1 MASSSSSATPEF
13 DVYLSCAEDTRKGLV
28 SHLYRSLSQR
38 GITTYTRDDKLEKR
52 DSSPDYE
59 FPDQWKYTI
68 DAKVAV
74 VVVSRSYLASA
85 WCLNELQTI
94 LNFLDI
100 GRLLVLP
107 IFCGV
112 DPSNVKNQ
120 TGAAEEPFRKLG
132 EKYPEKD
139 HAWRMALIDV
149 SNLFPQDL
157 HNLSGEAELVE
168 AITKR
173 VEVFRYSDKPSNQR
187 ETYPLTT
194 KFSGLVGLDR
204 QMLALYKLLDLNS
217 NEEVRLIGICGPGGV
232 GKTTLARLAYEDL
245 SKNFHAHVFVDNA
258 KNIYQQDPGES
269 YSQETFTSGMIQRWS
284 HKKTRGQSVSTGV
297 IKSTVGHRKGL
308 LVIDCVDSME
318 QLKDIADIVGW
329 CGSGSRVILITQDK
343 NLLDKFGVKHV
354 YEVSSLR
361 YDEALQLFSQSAF
374 EEKNPPTSFESLSLR
389 AIQVASFLP
398 LTLKIIGST
407 LQGKDEEGW
416 EKELQKLEGDQEKTI
431 TEIMKKCYAGGNEE
445 DQILSYILS

>member
-38 GITTYTRDDKLEKR
+38 GITTYTH
-52 DSSPDYE
+52 
-59 FPDQWKYTI
+59 
-68 DAKVAV
+68 AKVAV

-107 IFCGV
+107 IFYGV

-173 VEVFRYSDKPSNQR
+173 VEVLLRYSDKPSNQR

-194 KFSGLVGLDR
+194 KVSGLVGLDR

-217 NEEVRLIGICGPGGV
+217 NEEVRLIGICGQGGV

-245 SKNFHAHVFVDNA
+245 SKHFHAHVFVDNA
-258 KNIYQQDPGES
+258 ENIYQQDPDES
-269 YSQETFTSGMIQRWS
+269 HSQETFTPGMIQRWAQ
-284 HKKTRGQSVSTGV
+284 KNPRGRSVSTGL
-297 IKSTVGHRKGL
+297 IKLTVGHRKGL
-308 LVIDCVDSME
+308 LVIDSVNSME

-361 YDEALQLFSQSAF
+361 YDEAFQLFSQSAF
-374 EEKNPPTSFESLSLR
+374 KEKNPPTTFESLSLR

-398 LTLKIIGST
+398 LTLKILGSY

-416 EKELQKLEGDQEKTI
+416 EKELRKLEGDQEKTI

>member
-13 DVYLSCAEDTRKGLV
+13 DVYLSCAEDTRKGMV

-52 DSSPDYE
+52 ASSPDSE
-59 FPDQWKYTI
+59 FSDQWKYTI
-68 DAKVAV
+68 DAKVSV
-74 VVVSRSYLASA
+74 VVVSKSYLASA

-107 IFCGV
+107 IFYGV

-120 TGAAEEPFRKLG
+120 TGEVEEPFRKLG
-132 EKYPEKD
+132 EK
-139 HAWRMALIDV
+139 
-149 SNLFPQDL
+149 
-157 HNLSGEAELVE
+157 SGEAELVE

-173 VEVFRYSDKPSNQR
+173 VEVLLRYSDKSSNPR
-187 ETYPLTT
+187 GTYPLTT
-194 KFSGLVGLDR
+194 KVNGLFGMDR

-232 GKTTLARLAYEDL
+232 GKTTLAKLAYEDM
-245 SKNFHAHVFVDNA
+245 SKHFHAHVFVDNA
-258 KNIYQQDPGES
+258 KNIYQQDPDE
-269 YSQETFTSGMIQRWS
+269 SQETFTSGKIQRWS
-284 HKKTRGQSVSTGV
+284 QKRTRDVSTGV
-297 IKSTVGHRKGL
+297 IKSTVGHRKVL
-308 LVIDCVDSME
+308 LVIDSVDSME

-329 CGSGSRVILITQDK
+329 CGSRSRVILVTQDK
-343 NLLDKFGVKHV
+343 NLLDNFDVKHV
-354 YEVSSLR
+354 YEVNSLR

-374 EEKNPPTSFESLSLR
+374 KETNPPTSFESLSLR
-389 AIQVASFLP
+389 AVQIASFLP
-398 LTLKIIGST
+398 LTLKILGSF

-416 EKELQKLEGDQEKTI
+416 EKELQKLEGGQEKTI
-431 TEIMKKCYAGGNEE
+431 AEIRKKCFTRVNEE
-445 DQILSYILS
+445 DQILSFILP

>member
-107 IFCGV
+107 IFYEV

-120 TGAAEEPFRKLG
+120 TGEVEEPFRKLG
-132 EKYPEKD
+132 EKNPEKD

-173 VEVFRYSDKPSNQR
+173 VVVLLRYSDKPSNQR

-194 KFSGLVGLDR
+194 KVSGLVGLDR

-258 KNIYQQDPGES
+258 KNIYQQDPG
-269 YSQETFTSGMIQRWS
+269 
-284 HKKTRGQSVSTGV
+284 
-297 IKSTVGHRKGL
+297 
-308 LVIDCVDSME
+308 
-318 QLKDIADIVGW
+318 
-329 CGSGSRVILITQDK
+329 
-343 NLLDKFGVKHV
+343 
-354 YEVSSLR
+354 
-361 YDEALQLFSQSAF
+361 
-374 EEKNPPTSFESLSLR
+374 
-389 AIQVASFLP
+389 
-398 LTLKIIGST
+398 
-407 LQGKDEEGW
+407 
-416 EKELQKLEGDQEKTI
+416 DQEKTI
-431 TEIMKKCYAGGNEE
+431 MEIMKKCYAGGNEE

>member
-38 GITTYTRDDKLEKR
+38 GITTYTH
-52 DSSPDYE
+52 
-59 FPDQWKYTI
+59 
-68 DAKVAV
+68 AKVAV

-107 IFCGV
+107 IFYGV

-173 VEVFRYSDKPSNQR
+173 VEVLLRYSDKPSNQR

-194 KFSGLVGLDR
+194 KVSGLVGLDR

-284 HKKTRGQSVSTGV
+284 
-297 IKSTVGHRKGL
+297 
-308 LVIDCVDSME
+308 E
-318 QLKDIADIVGW
+318 
-329 CGSGSRVILITQDK
+329 
-343 NLLDKFGVKHV
+343 
-354 YEVSSLR
+354 
-361 YDEALQLFSQSAF
+361 
-374 EEKNPPTSFESLSLR
+374 
-389 AIQVASFLP
+389 
-398 LTLKIIGST
+398 
-407 LQGKDEEGW
+407 
-416 EKELQKLEGDQEKTI
+416 
-431 TEIMKKCYAGGNEE
+431 
-445 DQILSYILS
+445 

>member
-1 MASSSSSATPEF
+1 MS
-13 DVYLSCAEDTRKGLV
+13 
-28 SHLYRSLSQR
+28 
-38 GITTYTRDDKLEKR
+38 
-52 DSSPDYE
+52 
-59 FPDQWKYTI
+59 
-68 DAKVAV
+68 
-74 VVVSRSYLASA
+74 
-85 WCLNELQTI
+85 
-94 LNFLDI
+94 
-100 GRLLVLP
+100 
-107 IFCGV
+107 
-112 DPSNVKNQ
+112 
-120 TGAAEEPFRKLG
+120 
-132 EKYPEKD
+132 
-139 HAWRMALIDV
+139 M
-149 SNLFPQDL
+149 
-157 HNLSGEAELVE
+157 SGEAELVE

-173 VEVFRYSDKPSNQR
+173 VEVLLRYSDKPSNQR

-194 KFSGLVGLDR
+194 KVSGLVGLDR

-284 HKKTRGQSVSTGV
+284 GKKTRGQSVSAGV

-318 QLKDIADIVGW
+318 QLKDIEDIVGW

-431 TEIMKKCYAGGNEE
+431 MEIMKKCYAGGNEE

>member
-13 DVYLSCAEDTRKGLV
+13 DVYLSCAEDTRKGMV

-52 DSSPDYE
+52 ASSPDSE
-59 FPDQWKYTI
+59 FSDQWKYTI
-68 DAKVAV
+68 DAKVSV
-74 VVVSRSYLASA
+74 VVVSKSYLASA

-107 IFCGV
+107 IFYGV

-120 TGAAEEPFRKLG
+120 TGEVEEPFRKLG

-139 HAWRMALIDV
+139 QAWRMSLIDV
-149 SNLFPQDL
+149 SNLFPRIW
-157 HNLSGEAELVE
+157 SGEAELVE

-173 VEVFRYSDKPSNQR
+173 VEVLLRYSDKSSNPR
-187 ETYPLTT
+187 GTYPLTT
-194 KFSGLVGLDR
+194 KVNGLFGMDR

-232 GKTTLARLAYEDL
+232 GKTTLAKLAYEDM
-245 SKNFHAHVFVDNA
+245 SKHFHAHVFVDNA
-258 KNIYQQDPGES
+258 KNIYQQDPDE
-269 YSQETFTSGMIQRWS
+269 SQETFTSGKIQRWS
-284 HKKTRGQSVSTGV
+284 QKRTRDVSTGV
-297 IKSTVGHRKGL
+297 IKSTVGHRKVL
-308 LVIDCVDSME
+308 LVIDSVDSME

-329 CGSGSRVILITQDK
+329 CGSRSRVILVTQDK
-343 NLLDKFGVKHV
+343 NLLDNFDVKHV
-354 YEVSSLR
+354 YEVNSLR

-374 EEKNPPTSFESLSLR
+374 KETNPPTSFESLSLR
-389 AIQVASFLP
+389 AVQIASFLP
-398 LTLKIIGST
+398 LTLKILGSF

-416 EKELQKLEGDQEKTI
+416 EKELQKLEGGQEKTI
-431 TEIMKKCYAGGNEE
+431 AEIRKKCFTRVNEE
-445 DQILSYILS
+445 DQILSFILP